1 MRYDATAVGGLLALI
16 LAAAAVP
23 SAVKAHGGGLDSRG
37 CHRDGSAGN
46 YHCHRGPHAGETFPS
61 KSAYPGGSQGGGP
74 TSSRAYDRDEY
85 HRRWLDRDGDCQDAR
100 QEVLIAESLEPVEL
114 GPDGCRV
121 VSGRW
126 YGRYTGRVFTDPGDL
141 DIDHL
146 VPLKEA
152 HESGAARWPTKRK
165 RRYANDLKHPDTL
178 IAVEAGANRSKG
190 SRDPAEWLPP
200 NEAYHCEY
208 VQNWVDVK
216 RRWGLNMD
224 TAERAAVEGLLLDC
238 E

>member
-1 MRYDATAVGGLLALI
+1 MRHYTMALGSLLALI
-16 LAAAAVP
+16 LAATAAP
-23 SAVKAHGGGLDSRG
+23 SDARAHGGGLDSRG

-46 YHCHRGPHAGETFPS
+46 YHCHQGPHAGETFPS
-61 KSAYPGGSQGGGP
+61 KSAYPGGAQGKGGSSGGG
-74 TSSRAYDRDEY
+74 YDRDEY
-85 HRRWLDRDGDCQDAR
+85 HPRWADRDGDCQDTR
-100 QEVLIAESLEPVEL
+100 QEVLVEESLEPVEL
-114 GPDGCRV
+114 SANGCRV

-152 HESGAARWPTKRK
+152 HESGAADWPTKRK

-200 NEAYHCEY
+200 NEAYHWEY
-208 VQNWVDVK
+208 VQDWVGVK

-224 TAERAAVEGLLLDC
+224 TAERAAVEELLLDC